1 MKLKFLTP
9 IAVKIVRFYPGLRRE
24 LIQSRSKYKPIEMVS
39 LALMNSIITS
49 IAVFVVFL
57 LLKVALWIT
66 ISSTLIIFF
75 LVLNYILKI
84 PRLKVLMKKA
94 ELDSKLIYALDHMII
109 RLKAG
114 ATLFDAIKSVAISN
128 YGELSKDF
136 LELVKKIEGGMDEA
150 SAFESYA
157 SITPSQ
163 YLRKIAWELAISVR
177 SGGNVVTVLE
187 TLTKDLV
194 EKSEIEIK
202 NYASKLNL
210 YLLMY
215 MVLSIVLPALFIISM
230 IVSSIISQSAVNFG
244 QMLYL
249 IPIMVLVVQFAI
261 IGMINSSR
269 PTLWVGR

>member
-9 IAVKIVRFYPGLRRE
+9 LAVKIVRFYPGLRRE

-84 PRLKVLMKKA
+84 PKLKVLMKKA

-114 ATLFDAIKSVAISN
+114 ATLFDAIKSIAISN

-157 SITPSQ
+157 AITPSQ

-230 IVSSIISQSAVNFG
+230 IVSSIISQTAINFG

>member
-84 PRLKVLMKKA
+84 PKLKVLMKKA
-94 ELDSKLIYALDHMII
+94 DLDSKLIYALDHMII

-114 ATLFDAIKSVAISN
+114 ATLFDAIKSIAISN

-157 SITPSQ
+157 AITPSQ
-163 YLRKIAWELAISVR
+163 YLRKVAWELAISVR

-244 QMLYL
+244 QIMYL